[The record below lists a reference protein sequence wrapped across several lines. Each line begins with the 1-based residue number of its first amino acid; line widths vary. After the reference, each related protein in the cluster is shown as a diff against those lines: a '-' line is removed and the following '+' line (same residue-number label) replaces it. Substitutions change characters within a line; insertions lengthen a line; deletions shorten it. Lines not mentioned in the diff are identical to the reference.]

1 MKNKLIEIRQAE
13 NGVVVFNNSVIQR
26 GMEIEPSHVFNKESD
41 LFNYL
46 SEEFTDSFVD
56 EEPMVDAG
64 EAMNKVGV
72 PLAGDTIKRPPSFK
86 LVANMNTLKSS
97 SKVGDGGAKTYS
109 LIVATSEPI
118 RVIKFIFKV
127 CGEISTTEILS
138 LVDKWRFEISN
149 SIDLGANVFSA
160 GEITV

>member
-1 MKNKLIEIRQAE
+1 M
-13 NGVVVFNNSVIQR
+13 V
-26 GMEIEPSHVFNKESD
+26 IEPSHVFNKESD

-56 EEPMVDAG
+56 EETMVYTG

-72 PLAGDTIKRPPSFK
+72 PFAGNPLKRPPSFK
-86 LVANMNTLKSS
+86 LAANTNTLKSS
-97 SKVGDGGAKTYS
+97 SKVGDGGAKTYF
-109 LIVATSEPI
+109 LIVRTTSDPI
-118 RVIKFIFKV
+118 RAIKFIFKV